1 MDDKDNIM
9 SADLECKLKIRRQQ
23 KKKKQR
29 LCMTAGIAA
38 VLLVGVVTVILVA
51 VPLLERTPVDENA
64 DENAREMTEET
75 AAGEALTREDLQAD
89 LQRQADESS
98 FRVQLNTAPVS
109 KDGQT
114 ADWCIMN
121 NPSNSYDMQVVI
133 STADGSELYS
143 SEVLA
148 PGGEVLVGSI
158 EGGLPDGSYPAA
170 AVAYAI
176 DRETGQKAGEVTVDI
191 TVTVGPS

>member
-51 VPLLERTPVDENA
+51 VPLLERTPA
-64 DENAREMTEET
+64 DENAREMTEKT

-121 NPSNSYDMQVVI
+121 NPSNGYDMQVVI